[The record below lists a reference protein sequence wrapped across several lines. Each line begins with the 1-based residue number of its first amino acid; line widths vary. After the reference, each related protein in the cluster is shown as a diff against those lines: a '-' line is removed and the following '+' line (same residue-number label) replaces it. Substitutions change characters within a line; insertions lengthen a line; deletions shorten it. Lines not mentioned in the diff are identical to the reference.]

1 MTDKQYSLA
10 PATRMA
16 EIEPF
21 HVMEMM
27 AQAARLE
34 QQGRHIIHMEVGE
47 PDFDTAEPIV
57 AAGVAALQN
66 GHTHYTQATG
76 RIELKQAISD
86 WYQQY
91 HQATVPTERILIT
104 VGASGA
110 LQMAFWALLDPGDE
124 VLLADPGYPCNQNFV
139 RLAGGI
145 PVSLPTE
152 AELGWRVT
160 PELITAALTPKTRA
174 LLIASPN
181 NPTGT
186 VMNRGEMAAIASL
199 CAEHGIALIV
209 DEIYS
214 GLTYDLPS
222 FSAVELPENPTAGLF
237 IINSFSKYFGM
248 TGWRLGWMVCPETFT
263 RPLEKLAQNL
273 FIAPPTVAQFAGEA
287 AFKPQ
292 TLSILEQRREAFHR
306 RRNSLLPALRDLG
319 FDIPTAPDGAFYLF
333 ANVTV
338 FGVSSA
344 ELCKHLLEH
353 AGIAITPG
361 IDFSQRLANDYVR
374 FAYTTE
380 LKQIELAVTKLASAL
395 KALP

>member
-1 MTDKQYSLA
+1 MTAKKHPLA

-27 AQAARLE
+27 AQAAQLE
-34 QQGRHIIHMEVGE
+34 QQGHPIIHMEVGE

-57 AAGVAALQN
+57 KAGVAALEN

-86 WYQQY
+86 WYQQQ
-91 HQATVPTERILIT
+91 HQTRVPTERIQIT

-110 LQMAFWALLDPGDE
+110 LQMTFWALLDPGDE

-152 AELGWRVT
+152 AESGWRVT
-160 PELITAALTPKTRA
+160 PELITAALTNKTRA

-186 VMNRGEMAAIASL
+186 VMNRAEMTAIATL
-199 CAEHGIALIV
+199 CADHGIALIV
-209 DEIYS
+209 DEIYN
-214 GLTYDLPS
+214 GLTYGVPS
-222 FSAVELPENPTAGLF
+222 FSAVELAENPSAGLF
-237 IINSFSKYFGM
+237 VINSFSKYFGM
-248 TGWRLGWMVCPETFT
+248 TGWRLGWMVCPESFV

-273 FIAPPTVAQFAGEA
+273 FIAPPTAAQFAGEA

-292 TLSILEQRREAFHR
+292 TISILEQRREAFQER
-306 RRNSLLPALRDLG
+306 RDLLLSALRGLR
-319 FDIPTAPDGAFYLF
+319 FHIPATPDGAFYLF
-333 ANVTV
+333 ADITG
-338 FGVSSA
+338 FGVSSG
-344 ELCKHLLEH
+344 ELCKHLLNQ
-353 AGIAITPG
+353 AGVAITPG
-361 IDFSQRLANDYVR
+361 IDFSHGLATDYVR
-374 FAYTTE
+374 FAYTTDLE
-380 LKQIELAVTKLASAL
+380 QIERAIANIAPAL
-395 KALP
+395 KSLN